1 MARGYMVIDVT
12 AALVIIGA
20 LALALAVT
28 MGRQHRAAQKLA
40 DTRAA
45 VQMAETVLADLQAGK
60 PAPAA
65 PLSTG
70 DPDMKV
76 EIRPA
81 AGGRPGSKTSWVEV
95 VVAIR
100 GGRASLIGAV
110 PEGGTQ

>member
-1 MARGYMVIDVT
+1 MILDAL
-12 AALVIIGA
+12 AALAIVGA
-20 LALALAVT
+20 LALALAAT

-45 VQMAETVLADLQAGK
+45 VQVAETVLADLQAGK
-60 PAPAA
+60 PAPADQSSA
-65 PLSTG
+65 G
-70 DPDMKV
+70 DPDVKV

-100 GGRASLIGAV
+100 GGRASLVGAV
-110 PEGGTQ
+110 PEGGTR